1 MTAAKT
7 TLVSLPV
14 GDEVL
19 ADWLESR
26 GHLDAA
32 MRVRG
37 VDPDKGREILYSPG
51 FGAGW
56 VSWCGG
62 SVEMQQFMLTYQPI
76 IAFLNDGGSFGG
88 RDKAAEHPILVAFSA
103 ECVARGWDEPYL
115 GGARDLRVATVAGP
129 VRITEYDGN
138 ESYEEPDGDWL

>member
-1 MTAAKT
+1 MTVPQT

-14 GDEVL
+14 GDHVL

-32 MRVRG
+32 MRVRD
-37 VDPDKGREILYSPG
+37 VDPPKNREILYSPG

-56 VSWCGG
+56 TSWANGPK
-62 SVEMQQFMLTYQPI
+62 EMIEFMLTYQPI
-76 IAFLNDGGSFGG
+76 ISFLKAGGKS
-88 RDKAAEHPILVAFSA
+88 RDLGDENHPLLVAFVE
-103 ECVARGWDEPYL
+103 ECMARGWKPPYL
-115 GGARDLRVATVAGP
+115 GGAKKLQVAQVAGP
-129 VRITEYDGN
+129 VRIFDFDGS